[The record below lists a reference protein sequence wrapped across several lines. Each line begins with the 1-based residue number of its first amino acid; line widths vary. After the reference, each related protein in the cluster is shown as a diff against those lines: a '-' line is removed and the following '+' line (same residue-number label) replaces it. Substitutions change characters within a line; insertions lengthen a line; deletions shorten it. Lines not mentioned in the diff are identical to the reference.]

1 MTGVSDDELYRQYET
16 VNLYRRGPG
25 AKVEL
30 NRPERMNAWSRQ
42 FSADLRDAITEVTEN
57 PEVRAILI
65 TGAGRAFSSG
75 ADLKEAAEDAG
86 GGPVDVYKILTERY
100 HPLITGIR
108 RMPKPVIAGV
118 NGPAAGIGLS
128 LALACDLVVAAESAY
143 FSLAFVNIGLVP
155 DGGSSLFVPS
165 RVGFARAAELAM
177 LGERLDARTALGW
190 GLINRV
196 WPDEEYQAQAQALL
210 DRMAARRHQVLRRDQ
225 APAQQVAV
233 RAHGRPARVRGGH
246 PEGDGR
252 LRRLRRGTG
261 GLRREAA
268 APVQRGLRPPGPS
281 AILDTP
287 QLERVYRAEA
297 PRITAA
303 LAARIG
309 DVGLAADAVQDA
321 FVEALEHWR
330 DAPPP
335 NPGGWLATT
344 ARRKAIDRLRRD
356 RAGQEKLALLAAT
369 ATEAFPETEA
379 ADDELLGMVFACCHP
394 ALPRESQIALTLRAV
409 CGLTTAEIAAAFLA
423 AEPAMTQRLL
433 RARKA
438 LRAAG
443 ADMRLPDPDQL
454 ADRLAEVLAVVYLV
468 FNEGYLASAGR
479 QPARRDLAAQAVALT
494 RLLHRLM
501 PREPEVL
508 GLLALLLLH
517 ESRAATRFDGWGR
530 LVRLADQD
538 RTRWNRALI
547 AEATGL
553 LDRALTQRA
562 SGPYQVQAAI
572 AALHA
577 EAPDYEHTDWRQI
590 RILYDRLQELTPS
603 PVVLLNRAVATRY
616 VVGPEAAL
624 AEITPL
630 AADLDGYRL
639 FHALRAGLLTGLGR
653 DDEAR
658 EASERALALAGNPAE
673 RELLARRL
681 SF

>member
-1 MTGVSDDELYRQYET
+1 MD
-16 VNLYRRGPG
+16 
-25 AKVEL
+25 
-30 NRPERMNAWSRQ
+30 
-42 FSADLRDAITEVTEN
+42 
-57 PEVRAILI
+57 
-65 TGAGRAFSSG
+65 
-75 ADLKEAAEDAG
+75 
-86 GGPVDVYKILTERY
+86 
-100 HPLITGIR
+100 
-108 RMPKPVIAGV
+108 
-118 NGPAAGIGLS
+118 
-128 LALACDLVVAAESAY
+128 
-143 FSLAFVNIGLVP
+143 
-155 DGGSSLFVPS
+155 
-165 RVGFARAAELAM
+165 
-177 LGERLDARTALGW
+177 TA
-190 GLINRV
+190 
-196 WPDEEYQAQAQALL
+196 
-210 DRMAARRHQVLRRDQ
+210 
-225 APAQQVAV
+225 
-233 RAHGRPARVRGGH
+233 
-246 PEGDGR
+246 
-252 LRRLRRGTG
+252 
-261 GLRREAA
+261 
-268 APVQRGLRPPGPS
+268 
-281 AILDTP
+281 

-321 FVEALEHWR
+321 FVEAIEHWR
-330 DAPPP
+330 DTPPP

-344 ARRKAIDRLRRD
+344 ARRKAIDRLRRA
-356 RAGQEKLALLAAT
+356 RAGREKLALLAAT
-369 ATEAFPETEA
+369 ETSSGPDTCEDAGA
-379 ADDELLGMVFACCHP
+379 ADDELLGMIFACCHP

-409 CGLTTAEIAAAFLA
+409 CGLTTAEIAAAFLVG
-423 AEPAMTQRLL
+423 EPAMNQRLL

-438 LRAAG
+438 LRSAG
-443 ADMRLPDPDQL
+443 GDGAHADMRVPDPDQL

-468 FNEGYLASAGR
+468 FNEGYLASAGL
-479 QPARRDLAAQAVALT
+479 QPARRDLAAQAVSLT

-530 LVRLADQD
+530 MIRLADQD

-553 LDRALTQRA
+553 LDRALALRGP
-562 SGPYQVQAAI
+562 GPYQVQAAI

-577 EAPDYEHTDWRQI
+577 EAPDYDHTDWAQI
-590 RILYDRLQELTPS
+590 RLLYDRLQALTPS

-630 AADLDGYRL
+630 AAELDGYRL
-639 FHALRAGLLTGLGR
+639 FHALRAGLLAGLGR

-658 EASERALALAGNPAE
+658 DASERALALAGNPAE

>member
-1 MTGVSDDELYRQYET
+1 V
-16 VNLYRRGPG
+16 
-25 AKVEL
+25 
-30 NRPERMNAWSRQ
+30 
-42 FSADLRDAITEVTEN
+42 DA
-57 PEVRAILI
+57 A
-65 TGAGRAFSSG
+65 
-75 ADLKEAAEDAG
+75 
-86 GGPVDVYKILTERY
+86 
-100 HPLITGIR
+100 
-108 RMPKPVIAGV
+108 
-118 NGPAAGIGLS
+118 
-128 LALACDLVVAAESAY
+128 
-143 FSLAFVNIGLVP
+143 
-155 DGGSSLFVPS
+155 
-165 RVGFARAAELAM
+165 
-177 LGERLDARTALGW
+177 
-190 GLINRV
+190 
-196 WPDEEYQAQAQALL
+196 
-210 DRMAARRHQVLRRDQ
+210 
-225 APAQQVAV
+225 
-233 RAHGRPARVRGGH
+233 
-246 PEGDGR
+246 
-252 LRRLRRGTG
+252 
-261 GLRREAA
+261 
-268 APVQRGLRPPGPS
+268 
-281 AILDTP
+281 

-321 FVEALEHWR
+321 FVEAIEHWP
-330 DAPPP
+330 DGNLPPS
-335 NPGGWLATT
+335 PGGWLATT
-344 ARRKAIDRLRRD
+344 ARRKAIDRLRRA
-356 RAGQEKLALLAAT
+356 RAGQQKLALLAAT
-369 ATEAFPETEA
+369 ATETCAEGAEGSES

-409 CGLTTAEIAAAFLA
+409 CGLTTAEIAAAFLV

-438 LRAAG
+438 LRAAH
-443 ADMRLPDPDQL
+443 ADMRIPDPDQL

-479 QPARRDLAAQAVALT
+479 QPARRDLAAQAVSLT

-538 RTRWNRALI
+538 RARWNRALI

-553 LDRALTQRA
+553 LDRALALRGP
-562 SGPYQVQAAI
+562 GPYQVQAAI

-577 EAPDYEHTDWRQI
+577 EAPDYERTDWSQI
-590 RILYDRLQELTPS
+590 RLLYDRLQALTPS

-630 AADLDGYRL
+630 ATELDGYRL

-658 EASERALALAGNPAE
+658 AASERALALAGNPAE

>member
-1 MTGVSDDELYRQYET
+1 V
-16 VNLYRRGPG
+16 
-25 AKVEL
+25 
-30 NRPERMNAWSRQ
+30 
-42 FSADLRDAITEVTEN
+42 DA
-57 PEVRAILI
+57 
-65 TGAGRAFSSG
+65 
-75 ADLKEAAEDAG
+75 
-86 GGPVDVYKILTERY
+86 
-100 HPLITGIR
+100 
-108 RMPKPVIAGV
+108 
-118 NGPAAGIGLS
+118 
-128 LALACDLVVAAESAY
+128 
-143 FSLAFVNIGLVP
+143 
-155 DGGSSLFVPS
+155 
-165 RVGFARAAELAM
+165 
-177 LGERLDARTALGW
+177 
-190 GLINRV
+190 
-196 WPDEEYQAQAQALL
+196 
-210 DRMAARRHQVLRRDQ
+210 
-225 APAQQVAV
+225 
-233 RAHGRPARVRGGH
+233 
-246 PEGDGR
+246 
-252 LRRLRRGTG
+252 
-261 GLRREAA
+261 
-268 APVQRGLRPPGPS
+268 
-281 AILDTP
+281 
-287 QLERVYRAEA
+287 LERIYRAEA

-303 LAARIG
+303 LAARTG

-321 FVEALEHWR
+321 FVEAIEHWR
-330 DAPPP
+330 DGPPP

-344 ARRKAIDRLRRD
+344 ARRKAIDRLRRAK
-356 RAGQEKLALLAAT
+356 AGQEKLALLAAT
-369 ATEAFPETEA
+369 ETGLGADTSDAEE
-379 ADDELLGMVFACCHP
+379 ADDELLGMIFACCHP
-394 ALPRESQIALTLRAV
+394 VLPRESQIALTLRAA

-438 LRAAG
+438 LRAAH
-443 ADMRLPDPDQL
+443 ADLRVPDPDAL

-479 QPARRDLAAQAVALT
+479 QPARRDLAAQAVALA

-508 GLLALLLLH
+508 GLLALMLLH

-538 RTRWNRALI
+538 RSRWNTALI

-577 EAPDYEHTDWRQI
+577 EAPDYDRTDWRQI
-590 RILYDRLQELTPS
+590 RLLYGRLQELTPS

-616 VVGPEAAL
+616 TDGPEAAL
-624 AEITPL
+624 AEIEPL
-630 AADLDGYRL
+630 AGDLDGYRL

-658 EASERALALAGNPAE
+658 QASERALALAGNPAE